1 MEKYNLLGQRGI
13 AGERNPD
20 QNLSDDVATYMY
32 DFPPGQGDN
41 KGVTST
47 NKPVAKQ
54 EVEQKKIEIAAE
66 NPQSYIAGKEIT
78 IEPPTAETPVPKTV
92 TAPALTT
99 QSKSKVVALQ
109 KELGVTAD
117 GIVGPQT
124 IAAAKAKIANSK
136 TYSEVI
142 GLAEKYDLILNVD
155 KYKTAT
161 KIVSAP
167 SAPRDT
173 LVNKELVARTVD
185 LFTTTLFPPTALGKS
200 LTGEQEITGL
210 DKPTSVEMAG
220 EWVMIDREGF
230 TIFSDKD
237 VLRGTEKA
245 KEPRWYNTKTGQSIS
260 IVDKEGRPVL
270 PEFAEGKPVDKS
282 IINPVS
288 LGRWEQSFNDY
299 LQKNLIADLKEASPN
314 IASIFSNVGVVN
326 PIDIDKLDEIG
337 LKGLANE
344 LGIDIR
350 EYMTKPTY
358 QEIQAG
364 KKPVLNRDELSAGL
378 INYLTDQKGYEDYN
392 IIKHEVPEVEETL
405 TTTQVSGP
413 EQVQSQYPKVL
424 VNDQGVSAIV
434 KNPTEEY
441 YAKLGG
447 YLKTLDPK
455 QYDEAPG
462 TFVNL
467 AIDQAGNLVQEN
479 TATGESTIIKTLTPE
494 EKDTGK
500 EIEKVVPPT
509 IETVET
515 DEGVVTVGSP
525 TETTTGVTQG
535 ISGGT
540 NQLQQPPQGG
550 IQLVDL
556 LNAPDGAYVWNVDGN
571 LYVAYEVPGSRGEVY
586 DGPPL
591 FMAYEVPGNDLVAA
605 GLWSPEAPPPFISQL
620 LKEDFDAITILQS
633 GNTDQLTS
641 LIDHPFASFAEQLET
656 QIAVA
661 PWLADIE
668 AVGLLAEAALEGRQV
683 SEAEW
688 QGTTWWKEHSESE
701 RNWLVTYNSDPATA
715 QQLTTDAQLAVANS
729 LQAAG
734 VSNAPEAIVNWIADK
749 YVSGQWSQTYTTEQV
764 SLFADPYATG
774 KRDENFENYLS
785 STAITG
791 VDRTT
796 EREREVRELYSKW
809 LGPSLGKLTDKETA
823 EIAGRLRDDPDYQ
836 DQLIQSLKQSR
847 LAAFSNYTNPELT
860 YEDIARPWRNLTTS
874 VWGQTA
880 DETQGWW
887 QEMMKSNDY
896 ATAQTTLREKG
907 LELDITQVT
916 QDATQALQQALGQG
930 TVSQL
935 GVNV

>member
-1 MEKYNLLGQRGI
+1 MEKYNLLGQPGI

-20 QNLSDDVATYMY
+20 PNLTDDVATYMY
-32 DFPPGQGDN
+32 DFPPGKGDN
-41 KGVTST
+41 KGVTSN

-92 TAPALTT
+92 TAPALST

-167 SAPRDT
+167 SAPPT
-173 LVNKELVARTVD
+173 TQEKIAEAVD
-185 LFTTTLFPPTALGKS
+185 IFTTTLFPPTAVVKA
-200 LTGEQEITGL
+200 LTGDQTIGPEA
-210 DKPTSVEMAG
+210 PTSVEMAG

-237 VLRGTEKA
+237 VLRGAEKA

-479 TATGESTIIKTLTPE
+479 TATGESTIIKTLTTE
-494 EKDTGK
+494 EKGTA
-500 EIEKVVPPT
+500 ENLATVILPVE
-509 IETVET
+509 ETVET
-515 DEGVVTVGSP
+515 DQGVVTVGSP
-525 TETTTGVTQG
+525 TVAITGGTTAG

-540 NQLQQPPQGG
+540 GQIVNSAFTEFNNIPENG
-550 IQLVDL
+550 L
-556 LNAPDGAYVWNVDGN
+556 LWNVDGN
-571 LYVAYEVPGSRGEVY
+571 FYIVYEVPGSQGEIY
-586 DGPPL
+586 DGNPIY
-591 FMAYEVPGNDLVAA
+591 MAYELKDNDVFAA
-605 GLWSPEAPPPFISQL
+605 GILTQGETAPQPNAIMNKAF
-620 LKEDFDAITILQS
+620 FDSIAIVT
-633 GNTDQLTS
+633 GNTDQLTA
-641 LIDHPFASFAEQLET
+641 LIDNPFASFVETITEQS
-656 QIAVA
+656 QVA
-661 PWLADIE
+661 PWISDPEMIA
-668 AVGLLAEAALEGRQV
+668 LLAEAAVEGREV
-683 SEAEW
+683 TDAEW
-688 QGTTWWKEHSESE
+688 QTTNWYQTHNVNE
-701 RNWLVTYNSDPATA
+701 REWLRTYYSDPSTAT
-715 QQLTTDAQLAVANS
+715 QLTTDAQIAVGNA

-734 VSNAPEAIVNWIADK
+734 VSNAPEALINWVAGK
-749 YVSGQWSQTYTTEQV
+749 YVSGEWSQTYTTEQI

-774 KRDENFENYLS
+774 KRDTQFENYLS
-785 STAITG
+785 STALTG
-791 VDRTT
+791 LDRTT

-809 LGPSLGKLTDKETA
+809 LGPTLGKLTDKEAA
-823 EIAGRLRDDPDYQ
+823 EIAGKLRDDPDYQ
-836 DQLIQSLKQSR
+836 DALIQSLKQSR

-887 QEMMKSNDY
+887 QEMVKTNDF
-896 ATAQTTLREKG
+896 AKAQNTLREKG
-907 LELDITQVT
+907 LEQDITQVT